1 VVAKTGTSDVSG
13 SVGEEMKTDKWERG
27 LQRIEGI
34 MRYILLCVGN
44 GYIFEGD

>member
-1 VVAKTGTSDVSG
+1 MAKTGTSDVSG
-13 SVGEEMKTDKWERG
+13 SVGVEMKRDKMGERLAKDRG
-27 LQRIEGI
+27 N